1 MYLPPVL
8 RPLAVAGPEPPAA
21 QLLAEAAVSVVRG
34 APGSYAAE
42 RLADVVRGWG
52 RWGDSVW
59 LRLRDVR
66 STDLVGSLAAACQH
80 RWSHADDG
88 TGPTIVAADLRG
100 TLDEGPDG
108 GVVVIELGGRA
119 TAEVVE
125 LIGTIRP
132 TVTRRRI
139 RVIVVAES
147 RWRPPV
153 RHWPDCIVPACDL
166 DDGGAVDR
174 CAFPQVRARLRMYSG
189 RLPAVVEDVLA
200 AAGQSSPEVVA
211 EALDSSGS
219 VASLLGTLT
228 GLLVDRLTPDQ
239 RSALDATVAS
249 GYWHPQMGTG
259 AVTVEQLRPWLV
271 PLEQQWGWLRPMWS
285 GPLRKA
291 LARPRG
297 SPALAA
303 PSGSRA
309 LPRPVSEA
317 TPGEPSVPAVRRAAP
332 PSTPQPAMISAV
344 RAWRSA

>member
-1 MYLPPVL
+1 MRRRGRCGGPHGIGPGCAGRHVGNLGRRAMYLPPVL
-8 RPLAVAGPEPPAA
+8 RPPAVAGPEPPAA

-66 STDLVGSLAAACQH
+66 STDLAGSLAAACQH

-108 GVVVIELGGRA
+108 GVVVIGLGGRA
-119 TAEVVE
+119 TPEVVE

-153 RHWPDCIVPACDL
+153 RHWPDCIVPACHL

-174 CAFPQVRARLRMYSG
+174 CAFPQVRALANVRGPAPRGGRGRHGGGGAVVPRGRRRGPRAADHPANLGVAGEVSRDEGGGSRTRRETGGWGQSAEAIRRTASSRTAGEVARLRRTNPLPFSG
-189 RLPAVVEDVLA
+189 PYLGPDPNATFPRRRNADEGSSPRPRSR
-200 AAGQSSPEVVA
+200 QSS
-211 EALDSSGS
+211 
-219 VASLLGTLT
+219 
-228 GLLVDRLTPDQ
+228 Q
-239 RSALDATVAS
+239 
-249 GYWHPQMGTG
+249 
-259 AVTVEQLRPWLV
+259 
-271 PLEQQWGWLRPMWS
+271 
-285 GPLRKA
+285 
-291 LARPRG
+291 AR
-297 SPALAA
+297 
-303 PSGSRA
+303 
-309 LPRPVSEA
+309 
-317 TPGEPSVPAVRRAAP
+317 
-332 PSTPQPAMISAV
+332 
-344 RAWRSA
+344 

>member
-1 MYLPPVL
+1 MAEAGSSGAARRGDARNVHESSCGAGVGVGDPHGIGPGCAGRHVGNLGRRAMYLPPVL

-66 STDLVGSLAAACQH
+66 STDLAGSLAAACQH

-119 TAEVVE
+119 TPEVVE

-153 RHWPDCIVPACDL
+153 RPDSCHR
-166 DDGGAVDR
+166 GASSTR
-174 CAFPQVRARLRMYSG
+174 QMAFTAGFGAMADTFLQV
-189 RLPAVVEDVLA
+189 
-200 AAGQSSPEVVA
+200 
-211 EALDSSGS
+211 
-219 VASLLGTLT
+219 
-228 GLLVDRLTPDQ
+228 
-239 RSALDATVAS
+239 SALRVVS
-249 GYWHPQMGTG
+249 
-259 AVTVEQLRPWLV
+259 
-271 PLEQQWGWLRPMWS
+271 
-285 GPLRKA
+285 
-291 LARPRG
+291 
-297 SPALAA
+297 
-303 PSGSRA
+303 SR
-309 LPRPVSEA
+309 E
-317 TPGEPSVPAVRRAAP
+317 
-332 PSTPQPAMISAV
+332 
-344 RAWRSA
+344 

>member
-1 MYLPPVL
+1 VRRRGRCGGPHGIGPGCAGRHVGNLGRRAMYLPPVL

-66 STDLVGSLAAACQH
+66 STDLAGSLAAACQH

-119 TAEVVE
+119 TPEVVE

-211 EALDSSGS
+211 EALAPRTIRQTSGS
-219 VASLLGTLT
+219 PGKCRGMRAGVPAPG
-228 GLLVDRLTPDQ
+228 GKPVDGVRAP
-239 RSALDATVAS
+239 RPS
-249 GYWHPQMGTG
+249 GVLP
-259 AVTVEQLRPWLV
+259 
-271 PLEQQWGWLRPMWS
+271 
-285 GPLRKA
+285 
-291 LARPRG
+291 PRG
-297 SPALAA
+297 RPAR
-303 PSGSRA
+303 SR
-309 LPRPVSEA
+309 
-317 TPGEPSVPAVRRAAP
+317 G
-332 PSTPQPAMISAV
+332 
-344 RAWRSA
+344 